1 MLVEHFWKMAALML
15 VNLNL
20 FQKRPLDAHL
30 SRRKKNSLIKDLHV
44 WNEYWKTVSGT
55 SFENSKEMMNL

>member
-1 MLVEHFWKMAALML
+1 MLLEHFWQMALIL

-20 FQKRPLDAHL
+20 FQKSPSKAQL

-44 WNEYWKTVSGT
+44 WNEYWKTVSGI